1 MAKPRKVYTREFKIS
16 LIHLV
21 DSGNP
26 LIQVARENGVHPNL
40 LTKWR
45 KEFSKDPDNA
55 FSGKGNAYKEQAR
68 TAELE
73 RLVGKLYAENEF
85 LKKVLSRLGKRV
97 QEQTEEPDIGRDT
110 R

>member
-1 MAKPRKVYTREFKIS
+1 MAKPRKNYTREYKIS

-26 LIQVARENGVHPNL
+26 LAQVARENGIHPNL

-45 KEFSKDPDNA
+45 KEFAEDPNNA
-55 FSGKGNAYKEQAR
+55 FSGNGNTYKEQAR
-68 TAELE
+68 VAELE

-85 LKKVLSRLGKRV
+85 LKKVLARLGKRV
-97 QEQTEEPDIGRDT
+97 QEQTEETDVGRDI